1 MAERSSKNWKASEE
15 YYYESIAA
23 LDGMEVPRTLGMR
36 KMEFGLMLKESGD
49 VVRARKML
57 EESKQLLTS
66 VGSNDMGS
74 LVERELEGLSSPE
87 I

>member
-1 MAERSSKNWKASEE
+1 
-15 YYYESIAA
+15 
-23 LDGMEVPRTLGMR
+23 MR

-57 EESKQLLTS
+57 EESKQLLAS
-66 VGSNDMGS
+66 VGSNDIGS